1 MKHTLYDLA
10 NAGVQALQPYAPG
23 KPMDEL
29 ARELGLDIK
38 NIIKL
43 ASNENPL
50 GCSNEVK
57 EVIRKASESLT
68 LYPDGN
74 GFELKKALV
83 EHLANQ
89 GYELKHQNVLLGN
102 GSNDV
107 LELIARA
114 FLNENSEAIFSEYAF
129 AVYPIAVQAVSA
141 TAKISPALNWGHD
154 LNAMR
159 SLITKKTKVI
169 FIANPNNPTG
179 TWLNREEVVNF
190 LDAVPDDIIV
200 VLDEA
205 YFEYVGEST
214 YPNGV
219 ELLSKYK
226 NLIVTRTF
234 SKAYGIAGLRVGY
247 GIACAEI
254 IDILNRV
261 RQPFNVNALA
271 MSGAVAALKDQQF
284 IKESVQCNFDGLQY
298 LYNALDD
305 LGLSYIKSVANFVS
319 IDFQSAERASEVN
332 KFLLK
337 NGMIVRPIAVYK
349 MPTYLRVTIGN
360 RKQNEKFIALIKEF
374 LNTHAE

>member
-1 MKHTLYDLA
+1 MTHTIYQQA
-10 NAGVQALQPYAPG
+10 NVGVQALQPYAPG

-50 GCSNEVK
+50 GCSEAVK
-57 EVIRKASESLT
+57 EVVQKASESLT

-74 GFELKKALV
+74 GFELKEALV
-83 EHLANQ
+83 NHLSNQ
-89 GYELKHQNVLLGN
+89 GPLLKQENILLGN

-114 FLNENSEAIFSEYAF
+114 FLNEKSEAIFSEYAF

-141 TAKISPALNWGHD
+141 TAKISPAKDWGHD
-154 LNAMR
+154 LEAML
-159 SLITKKTKVI
+159 SLISEKTKVV

-179 TWLNREEVVNF
+179 TWLNEIEIRNF
-190 LDAVPDDIIV
+190 LDLVPQHIVV

-205 YFEYVGEST
+205 YFEYVSEST

-219 ELLSKYK
+219 ELLKDYK

-247 GIACAEI
+247 GLACAEI

-271 MSGAVAALKDQQF
+271 MNGAVAALKDQQF
-284 IKESVQCNFDGLQY
+284 IKDSVQCNFEGLQY
-298 LYNALDD
+298 LYSELDR
-305 LGLSYIKSVANFVS
+305 LGLTYIKSVANFLS
-319 IDFQSAERASEVN
+319 IDFKSAEEAN
-332 KFLLK
+332 AANQFLLEK
-337 NGMIVRPIAVYK
+337 GLIVRSIAVYK
-349 MPTYLRVTIGN
+349 MPSYLRVTIGSK
-360 RKQNEKFIALIKEF
+360 KQNEKFIALVGEF
-374 LNTHAE
+374 LNLKTK

>member
-1 MKHTLYDLA
+1 MTSNIYQQA
-10 NAGVQALQPYAPG
+10 NVGVQALQAYAPG

-50 GCSNEVK
+50 GCSSAVK
-57 EVIRKASESLT
+57 AIVQKASESLT

-74 GFELKKALV
+74 GFELKKALL
-83 EHLANQ
+83 EHLAKQ
-89 GYELKHQNVLLGN
+89 GHLLKQENILLGN
-102 GSNDV
+102 GSNDI

-114 FLNENSEAIFSEYAF
+114 FLNEQSEAIFSEYAF
-129 AVYPIAVQAVSA
+129 AVYPIAIQAVSA
-141 TAKISPALNWGHD
+141 KAKIAPSLNWGHD
-154 LNAMR
+154 LNAML
-159 SLITKKTKVI
+159 SLITAKTKVI

-179 TWLNREEVVNF
+179 TWLSKKAITQF
-190 LDAVPDDIIV
+190 LDKVPEQIIV

-205 YFEYVGEST
+205 YFEYVLEST

-219 ELLSKYK
+219 DLLERYK

-271 MSGAVAALKDQQF
+271 MAGAVAALKDQQF
-284 IKESVQCNFDGLQY
+284 IKDTVQCNFEGLQY
-298 LYNALDD
+298 LYSELDQ
-305 LGLSYIKSVANFVS
+305 LNLSYIKSVANFLS
-319 IDFQSAERASEVN
+319 IDFQSEAKASAIN
-332 KFLLK
+332 NFLLTR
-337 NGMIVRPIAVYK
+337 GLIVRPIAVYK
-349 MPTYLRVTIGN
+349 MPSFLRVTIGSQ
-360 RKQNEKFIALIKEF
+360 KQNEKFISLLREF
-374 LNTHAE
+374 LNINS